1 MAQTGGTRGRVV
13 GGRYRLGTML
23 GRGGM
28 GTVWRAVDEMLHR
41 DVAIKELRLPD
52 HLDDEEK
59 ELARER
65 TMREAR
71 TAARIGHP
79 NVVTIHDVVEDGGI
93 PWIVMEL
100 VEAQSLAEILETQ
113 GTLTPA
119 DAAELGLKVLDAL
132 IAADQKGVLH
142 RDVKPANILVT
153 PHGRVV
159 LTDFGIATATGTA
172 TLTTTG
178 MLVGSPDFLSPERA
192 EGKRPLL
199 AADLWSLAV
208 VLYMAVEGRNPF
220 RRGTMIST
228 LNAILNDEA
237 DPPRHAG
244 GLEPVIA
251 GWLVKDV
258 DLRMS
263 VEDGAR
269 ILREVANSTPSRQYG
284 AVPPPPTPVA
294 DPGGPTTPARPYDPH
309 GHAQPSHDTGAT
321 GHPGGNTPPN
331 SWSQPAYSPAEASPT
346 RTGVP
351 PQPPHIPHTP
361 APPHQP
367 SPEPRRRGRIVA
379 VVVLVVALIAGGAAV
394 GFLVTRDD
402 DKGDKATSNPP
413 ASGPAT
419 QPQTQPPASAAPPT
433 ASPSASASNGSVPP
447 AGYELV
453 KDPSGFSLFLPKG
466 ATRTVSGASGD
477 QIKYLTA
484 DRQTVY
490 LIGLTQIGNDPKGN
504 FTRIEPTAEKK
515 DGYERLQLRDYTPV
529 PAGARKA
536 ALWEYTWR
544 GDPIG
549 EDTTKRIPSHASN
562 LGIVTN
568 GNRDYALYVASY
580 ETNWDTVSL
589 DRFKKMTESFQAR

>member
-258 DLRMS
+258 DLRMG

-294 DPGGPTTPARPYDPH
+294 DPGAPTTPAQPYDPH
-309 GHAQPSHDTGAT
+309 GRAQAGHDTGAT

-331 SWSQPAYSPAEASPT
+331 SWPQPAYSPAEASPT

-351 PQPPHIPHTP
+351 PQPPHIP
-361 APPHQP
+361 APPHGP
-367 SPEPRRRGRIVA
+367 TPEPRRRGRIVA
-379 VVVLVVALIAGGAAV
+379 VVALVVALIAGGAAV

-402 DKGDKATSNPP
+402 DKGDKAGPNPTTS
-413 ASGPAT
+413 GQGT
-419 QPQTQPPASAAPPT
+419 QPQTPPPATAVPPT
-433 ASPSASASNGSVPP
+433 TPPSASAPNGSVPP

-466 ATRTVSGASGD
+466 ATRTVAGANSD
-477 QIKYLTA
+477 QIKYLTP
-484 DRQTVY
+484 DRKTVY

-515 DGYERLQLRDYTPV
+515 DGYERLQLRDYTPI
-529 PAGARKA
+529 PSGSRKA

-549 EDTTKRIPSHASN
+549 EDTTKRVPSHAMN

-568 GNRDYALYVASY
+568 GNKDYALYIASY
-580 ETNWDTVSL
+580 ETNWSSVSL
-589 DRFKKMTESFQAR
+589 DRFEKMTESFQAK